1 MKLYRDEA
9 VVLRTQKIGEADRV
23 ITLLTRTNGR
33 VRAVAKGV
41 RRTSSRFGGRLEPCM
56 LADVQLHR
64 GRSLDVVTQVVTLA
78 PYARAVADDYPRYTA
93 AAAMLETAERLTPE
107 EREPATQQFLLL
119 VGGLRALVGPPHAPV
134 RRPAGLVL
142 DAFILR
148 STAVA
153 GWGASFDACARC
165 GAPGPHRAFAVA
177 AGGSVCS
184 SCRPPGASAPS
195 PATLQLL
202 GALLA
207 GDWDVAL
214 ASTERDRREA
224 SGLAAAHLQWHLER
238 GVRSLPFV
246 DRTPEAP
253 VADVPDT
260 DVPDHRTG
268 GPRPDDAGEPAPEE
282 ALLDAEVL
290 EQLAPE
296 PPARTAERV
305 RSAQAVAAGARA

>member
-119 VGGLRALVGPPHAPV
+119 VGGLRVLVGPPHAPA

-177 AGGSVCS
+177 AGGAVCS
-184 SCRPPGASAPS
+184 SCRPPGASAPA
-195 PATLQLL
+195 PGTLRLL

-207 GDWDVAL
+207 GEWDVAL
-214 ASTERDRREA
+214 ASTERERREA

-253 VADVPDT
+253 EVPADVP
-260 DVPDHRTG
+260 PD
-268 GPRPDDAGEPAPEE
+268 
-282 ALLDAEVL
+282 LLDPSPSPGA
-290 EQLAPE
+290 A
-296 PPARTAERV
+296 ARTAEVV
-305 RSAQAVAAGARA
+305 RAAQAVAAGTSA